1 MKRAQ
6 DFAAVIAFSG
16 KGCTQQCK
24 EPTPCSQNL
33 RVMQSADSAAINI
46 ESNALLNLNAQRSID
61 NDSCFY
67 FGSAPVYAGEEPP
80 APCVLTVR
88 GAFPGASP
96 LLAHLAQRTRTLPIS
111 TN

>member
-1 MKRAQ
+1 MSE
-6 DFAAVIAFSG
+6 FSLAAPG
-16 KGCTQQCK
+16 
-24 EPTPCSQNL
+24 L
-33 RVMQSADSAAINI
+33 
-46 ESNALLNLNAQRSID
+46 ID

-88 GAFPGASP
+88 GASPGASP
-96 LLAHLAQRTRTLPIS
+96 LLAHLAQLTRTLPIS